1 LTMNMQQTES
11 TSTTSL
17 AKYTSDVGN
26 VGPPQRRILR
36 TPLTIPQIL
45 AWADAHHARTGR
57 WPTINSGRLVE
68 APSENWNAIS
78 AALNFGFRGLP
89 GCCTLTQLLS
99 GVRGHRNQSDLP
111 RLGVRK
117 ILKWADAYFLL
128 HGTWPN
134 RESGAIPDSGGESWK
149 QVNAALYFGLRGFPG
164 RSSLAQF
171 LRKWRATREPQDRS
185 KLTVEQILDWA
196 DEHYAENGRWP
207 HRTSG
212 GISKTRGQTWRRID
226 LSLARGSRGLPGG
239 TTLARLLAAA
249 RPRNS
254 APSNRGEPVDQ
265 G

>member
-1 LTMNMQQTES
+1 MNMQQNES
-11 TSTTSL
+11 TSTMSWVNHM
-17 AKYTSDVGN
+17 SDVGN
-26 VGPPQRRILR
+26 MGPPPRRILR
-36 TPLTIPQIL
+36 TPLSIPQIL

-57 WPTINSGRLVE
+57 WPTITSGRLAE
-68 APSENWNAIS
+68 APNENWNAIS

-89 GCCTLTQLLS
+89 GCCTLAQLLR
-99 GVRGHRNQSDLP
+99 GVRGARNQSDLP

-128 HGTWPN
+128 HGTWPT

-164 RSSLAQF
+164 RSSLPKF

-185 KLTVEQILDWA
+185 KLTFEQILDWA
-196 DEHYAENGRWP
+196 DEHYAANGRWP

-212 GISKTRGQTWRRID
+212 GIPKTRGQTWRRID
-226 LSLARGSRGLPGG
+226 QSLARGSRGLPGG

-249 RPRNS
+249 RPRDQARS
-254 APSNRGEPVDQ
+254 RRGEAVD
-265 G
+265 